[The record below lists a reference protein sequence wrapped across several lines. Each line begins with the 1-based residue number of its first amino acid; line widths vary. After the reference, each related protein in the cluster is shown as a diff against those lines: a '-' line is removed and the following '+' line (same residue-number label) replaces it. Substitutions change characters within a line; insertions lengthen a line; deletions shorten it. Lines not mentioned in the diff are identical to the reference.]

1 MTNLATLYFDY
12 QAEELLEV
20 TDADVAVTESNPAIN
35 ATSSTTAA
43 TTTTSA
49 AATTTEI
56 TTEITTTI
64 STTTTPSNETDFE
77 TLFKQIYCNVFNN
90 LDRVCKEYS
99 ILELWSFND
108 TVIRNLTDEE
118 IVAAVNGIKISPV
131 TGKGC

>member
-43 TTTTSA
+43 TTTA
-49 AATTTEI
+49 AAADATTSEK
-56 TTEITTTI
+56 TTTI